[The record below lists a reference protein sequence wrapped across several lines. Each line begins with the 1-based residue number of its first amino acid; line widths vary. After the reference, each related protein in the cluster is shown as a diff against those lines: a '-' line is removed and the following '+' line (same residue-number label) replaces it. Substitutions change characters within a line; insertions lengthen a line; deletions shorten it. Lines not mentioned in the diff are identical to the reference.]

1 MACQAL
7 SGTGMVRL
15 VVWPPRNRTCRWMF
29 SVVLLM
35 VTSSMS
41 KRAIRFR
48 SRCGVAGFF
57 HRAGKSV
64 ARARIRARC
73 SSVSAPCAA
82 TAWS

>member
-1 MACQAL
+1 
-7 SGTGMVRL
+7 
-15 VVWPPRNRTCRWMF
+15 MF
-29 SVVLLM
+29 SVVLLT

-64 ARARIRARC
+64 AKARIRAWC
-73 SSVSAPCAA
+73 SAVNAPCAA